1 MLFVLRARARHAT
14 TNCARSYAMPSHAP
28 CGAVAGVAPL
38 GASLACPPRH
48 ARPAPAQRRRGAP
61 CRCAADGPPRRDD
74 ARAPPPRAR
83 APGPP
88 EPRRSRGP
96 PPAPAPPPGSSSG
109 YGDDDGVDGS
119 SVLLSR
125 SQLLS
130 KSVITRTSGANLGIV
145 TQARA
150 CCSSRAAAQRHC
162 VARRTRKPHFFGCA
176 PAFTPH
182 SHKTRTRTQL
192 WVDASSWEVLALDV
206 RDSVLYGEQDTV
218 LLSSLRQVGDVILVH
233 DERALER
240 AWAPLGAL
248 PLVGADVVTQAGE
261 YLGKARWAGQGCAV
275 CAMLRARPQQKMLT
289 VSAATLFTPSSSSS
303 AAGA

>member
-1 MLFVLRARARHAT
+1 M
-14 TNCARSYAMPSHAP
+14 
-28 CGAVAGVAPL
+28 
-38 GASLACPPRH
+38 
-48 ARPAPAQRRRGAP
+48 
-61 CRCAADGPPRRDD
+61 
-74 ARAPPPRAR
+74 
-83 APGPP
+83 
-88 EPRRSRGP
+88 
-96 PPAPAPPPGSSSG
+96 
-109 YGDDDGVDGS
+109 
-119 SVLLSR
+119 
-125 SQLLS
+125 
-130 KSVITRTSGANLGIV
+130 
-145 TQARA
+145 
-150 CCSSRAAAQRHC
+150 
-162 VARRTRKPHFFGCA
+162 
-176 PAFTPH
+176 
-182 SHKTRTRTQL
+182 
-192 WVDASSWEVLALDV
+192 DASSWEVLALDV